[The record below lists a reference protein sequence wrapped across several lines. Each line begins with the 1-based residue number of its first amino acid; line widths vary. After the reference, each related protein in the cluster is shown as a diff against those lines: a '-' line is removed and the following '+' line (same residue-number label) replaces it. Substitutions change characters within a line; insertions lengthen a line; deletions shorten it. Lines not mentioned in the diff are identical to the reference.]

1 MKKIFLAVLAIV
13 GVCNTTSAQ
22 YTPQKNDIS
31 VEIGFNPFK
40 GGDGVFKLDDD
51 FQFKARWMFTDKDAL
66 RFKLGF
72 GIDNDSWTNEYT
84 VGAKYSD
91 DNTSSQFISGTTETK
106 NKRTALSFN
115 VGYERHFPVSQR
127 IDLYAGGEFGLGFV
141 SCSGEQTTNAYEEY
155 YDLNNNGKLLSYDNI
170 NNVTKFEKQTSYDT
184 TNPAAERDFSVTRF
198 TVAALAG
205 FDFYVYK
212 GLYLGAELGIR
223 FANGKTPNKAYYTQ
237 NDVASETTADN
248 NATKTTIRDYSSESG
263 ISTTTT
269 IEGGTTN
276 TTTAYSGTSLN
287 EGSTTSLKF
296 YVEPNVR
303 LGIKF

>member
-31 VEIGFNPFK
+31 VEVGFNPFK
-40 GGDGVFKLDDD
+40 GGDGVFKLDED

-66 RFKLGF
+66 RFKLGL
-72 GIDNDSWTNEYT
+72 GIDNDSWTTEYT
-84 VGAKYSD
+84 DGARYAD
-91 DNTSSQFISGTTETK
+91 DNTKDHFLSGSTETK

-115 VGYERHFPVSQR
+115 VGYERHFPVSER
-127 IDLYAGGEFGLGFV
+127 IDLYAGGEFGFGFV
-141 SCSGEQTTNAYEEY
+141 SCSGEQTTNSYAEY
-155 YDLNNNGKLLSYDNI
+155 YDLNDNGKLLGYGTI
-170 NNVTKFEKQTSYDT
+170 NNVTKFEKQTAYNT
-184 TNPAAERDFSVTRF
+184 TDPTANRDFSVTRF

-223 FANGKTPNKAYYTQ
+223 FANGKTPKKAYYTE
-237 NDVASETTADN
+237 NNVTNSTTVAN
-248 NATKTTIRDYSSESG
+248 NTTKTTIRDYSSESG

-269 IEGGTTN
+269 IEGGVTN

-287 EGSTTSLKF
+287 EGSTTTLKF
-296 YVEPNVR
+296 YVDPCVR